1 MLFWMHRCL
10 YGTETLGAAP
20 EHGDGLNIWPLEAP
34 SSHLLLWCCPK
45 KTLLGQPLKPASVAR
60 RMFLQVSLYL
70 ILSRNWALKGWRVWR
85 QWYPKQSRRTSEG
98 APAAQRPM
106 VYGVG
111 DARSRCAK
119 QLGAVSLQSCGV
131 HRVRGFPCHPQALQ
145 ELGIASQMGKRKISG
160 GERPLSPCLGHPRN
174 SYQ

>member
-70 ILSRNWALKGWRVWR
+70 ILSRNWALKGWRSWG
-85 QWYPKQSRRTSEG
+85 QWYPKQSRWTSEG

-111 DARSRCAK
+111 DLA
-119 QLGAVSLQSCGV
+119 LGVPSSWVL
-131 HRVRGFPCHPQALQ
+131 FPCSPV
-145 ELGIASQMGKRKISG
+145 ESTGSVAS
-160 GERPLSPCLGHPRN
+160 PATPRHCR
-174 SYQ
+174 SWA